1 MSLLDCSTRAGLLN
15 LCSSVDVPLAE
26 GPVNLNWSQIMKTIN
41 DSPFEFFKTGGWGFL
56 AQGDDASNGV
66 CSMLISVRA
75 TRLNIDYPVAQSEP
89 ESTEESEF
97 EADADDFVESS
108 TDDDSAYDDGDGDG
122 SDGSDAEFNE
132 SGTDSGDNWDA
143 LEAKAAASDKKKKEA
158 ARARGSDE
166 SDLDRPKKKNQANGK
181 SRR

>member
-1 MSLLDCSTRAGLLN
+1 MVADHEDDQRQSLRVLQNGRLGLSGSRGRRIEWSTFNAHQCAR
-15 LCSSVDVPLAE
+15 
-26 GPVNLNWSQIMKTIN
+26 
-41 DSPFEFFKTGGWGFL
+41 
-56 AQGDDASNGV
+56 
-66 CSMLISVRA
+66 RA

-108 TDDDSAYDDGDGDG
+108 TDDDSAYDDGDG